1 MIGGWAE
8 QNHRLVQPLELVQR
22 GPPPPSMGPRRL
34 SMLKGAQ
41 PALSDP
47 AG

>member
-22 GPPPPSMGPRRL
+22 GPPPTIHGPKEAEHAEGGTA
-34 SMLKGAQ
+34 SPQ
-41 PALSDP
+41 
-47 AG
+47 